1 MAELLESSD
10 KEKLFREHVSVLSE
24 KKKKQFQKLLEE
36 TSEVLTGSIYLTF
49 YDEMYVVKDNIGEF
63 LEEG

>member
-1 MAELLESSD
+1 MESSD
-10 KEKLFREHVSVLSE
+10 KEELFREHVSVLSG

-36 TSEVLTGSIYLTF
+36 TSEVLTGSMHWTF
-49 YDEMYVVKDNIGEF
+49 YDEMYVVKDNIGDF